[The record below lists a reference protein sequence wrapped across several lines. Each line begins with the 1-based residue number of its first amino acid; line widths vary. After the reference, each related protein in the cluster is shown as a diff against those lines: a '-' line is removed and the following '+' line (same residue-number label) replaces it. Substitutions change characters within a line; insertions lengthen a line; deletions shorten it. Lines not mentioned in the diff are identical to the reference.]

1 MTRLFRALAILLLVW
16 SDAAR
21 AADQDPYFPK
31 PAFFRKYFA
40 RVVTKVDLDPP
51 VHLEDY
57 VVEGRLELSLKS
69 YLSLVMAN
77 NANISLQRLS
87 VVTSQDAITRAF
99 GQFDPTATAS
109 FQATRTLSETT
120 NATQGAATLNTLSQP
135 LTFGV
140 TQTLQTGTQYSVSF
154 SDFKTSSNS
163 LFATVNPAYNSALSF
178 SVTQPLL
185 RGRGAYVTR
194 LPLMIARGNLKQAQ
208 ASMEDNITQLVM
220 NAEQAYWT
228 VVGAR
233 ENVRVAESSLK
244 LADEALKRAEKE
256 LQLGASSP
264 LDIFQPQQ
272 TKANAELALVQ
283 VRYTLTGAEDA
294 LRLQIGADLSPKFRN
309 MPVVLTEPL
318 TPPPALTLDKEQ
330 LVTTALLKRRD
341 VAAIRQALLVDD
353 LQLTQANDQMRPSLS
368 LGAQYV
374 TAGTG
379 GNVYE
384 LGNVFAGGTQ
394 AVTIIPGGVT
404 DALKQLFGFGL
415 PTYGFSLNLTLPIKN
430 HAAIANL
437 ADQTVAKKMDALRL
451 RVSEES
457 VRLAVVQAHSNLESS
472 RASVALART
481 ALDFAQKRVDAEEKK
496 YDLGTEQIFF
506 VLAAQTDLTTAE
518 SAVVTQV
525 INFRL
530 NQIALLRSM
539 GTLLEERGIVVQ

>member
-1 MTRLFRALAILLLVW
+1 MTHSTRALALSLLICSGL
-16 SDAAR
+16 AP

-31 PAFFRKYFA
+31 PSYFRKYFA
-40 RVVTKVDLDPP
+40 RVITKVDLEPP

-69 YLSLVMAN
+69 YLDLVMAN
-77 NANISLQRLS
+77 NPNISLQRMS

-99 GQFDPTATAS
+99 GQFDPTALAS
-109 FQATRTLSETT
+109 FSATRTLSETT
-120 NATQGAATLNTLSQP
+120 SATAGASTLNTLSQP

-140 TQTLQTGTQYSVSF
+140 TQTLQTGTQYNVNF
-154 SDFKTSSNS
+154 ADYKTSSNS

-178 SVTQPLL
+178 SVSQPLL

-208 ASMEDNITQLVM
+208 LSIEDTVTQLVL
-220 NAEQAYWT
+220 NAEQAYWS
-228 VVGAR
+228 VVGAG

-244 LADEALKRAEKE
+244 LADEALKRAQKE

-272 TKANAELALVQ
+272 TYANAELALVQ
-283 VRYTLTGAEDA
+283 VRYALSNAEDA
-294 LRLQIGADLSPKFRN
+294 LRLQIGADLSPKFRE
-309 MPVVLTEPL
+309 MPVVPTEPL
-318 TPPPALTLDKEQ
+318 TPPPTLALDKQQ
-330 LVTTALLKRRD
+330 LVETAIEKRRD
-341 VAAIRQALLVDD
+341 VAALRQALYVDD
-353 LQLTQANDQMRPSLS
+353 LQLAQANDQMRPSLS

-374 TAGTG
+374 SSGIG
-379 GNVYE
+379 GNLYE
-384 LGNVFAGGTQ
+384 LGNVFANGAQ
-394 AVTIIPGGVT
+394 SVTIIPGGVS
-404 DALKQLFGFGL
+404 DALRQLFGFGL

-430 HAAIANL
+430 HTAQANL
-437 ADQTVAKKMDALRL
+437 TDQAVNKRQDALRL
-451 RVSEES
+451 RVSEQN
-457 VRLAVVQAHSNLESS
+457 VRLAVVQAYSNLESS
-472 RASVALART
+472 RASVALAKT

-518 SAVVTQV
+518 SALVTQM

-530 NQIALLRSM
+530 NQVALLRSM

>member
-1 MTRLFRALAILLLVW
+1 MTRYTHGLTLSLLLC
-16 SDAAR
+16 SGIAR

-31 PAFFRKYFA
+31 PAYFRKYFA
-40 RVVTKVDLDPP
+40 GVVTKVDLEPP

-69 YLSLVMAN
+69 YLDLVMSN

-99 GQFDPTATAS
+99 AQFDPTASAGFS
-109 FQATRTLSETT
+109 ATRTLSETT
-120 NATQGAATLNTLSQP
+120 TATAGAATLNTLSQP

-140 TQTLQTGTQYSVSF
+140 TQTLQTGTQYNVNF
-154 SDFKTSSNS
+154 ADYKTSSNS

-208 ASMEDNITQLVM
+208 LSIEDNVTQLVM
-220 NAEQAYWT
+220 TAEQGYWS
-228 VVGAR
+228 VIGAR
-233 ENVRVAESSLK
+233 ENLRVAQSSLK
-244 LADEALKRAEKE
+244 LADEALKRAQKE
-256 LQLGASSP
+256 LELGASSP

-272 TKANAELALVQ
+272 TYANSELAMVQ
-283 VRYTLTGAEDA
+283 ARYSLTGAEDA
-294 LRLQIGADLSPKFRN
+294 LRLQIGADLTPRFREI
-309 MPVVLTEPL
+309 PIVLTEPL
-318 TPPPALTLDKEQ
+318 SPPPAITLDKDQ
-330 LVTTALLKRRD
+330 LAETAIERRRD
-341 VAAIRQALLVDD
+341 VAAIRQALYVDD
-353 LQLTQANDQMRPSLS
+353 LQLQQANDQMRPSLS

-384 LGNVFAGGTQ
+384 LGNVFANGAQ
-394 AVTIIPGGVT
+394 SVTIIPGGVG
-404 DALKQLFGFGL
+404 DALRQLFGFGL
-415 PTYGFSLNLTLPIKN
+415 PTYGFSLNLSLPIKN

-451 RVSEES
+451 RVSEEN
-457 VRLAVVQAHSNLESS
+457 VRLAVVQAYSNLESS
-472 RASVALART
+472 RASVALAKT

-518 SAVVTQV
+518 SALVTQM
-525 INFRL
+525 IGFRV
-530 NQIALLRSM
+530 NQITLWRAM